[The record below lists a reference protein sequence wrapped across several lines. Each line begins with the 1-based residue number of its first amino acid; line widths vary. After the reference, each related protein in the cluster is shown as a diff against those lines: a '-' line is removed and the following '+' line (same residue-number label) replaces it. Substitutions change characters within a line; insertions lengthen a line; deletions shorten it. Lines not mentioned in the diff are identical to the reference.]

1 MEAVKKSELESV
13 ERMEAAME
21 RALALG
27 WVRQLEEMLGR
38 DSVWRS
44 VLGLAEVSA
53 AMTAV
58 ARARELGRG
67 MELASVVALV

>member
-1 MEAVKKSELESV
+1 V
-13 ERMEAAME
+13 
-21 RALALG
+21 
-27 WVRQLEEMLGR
+27 LGR

-44 VLGLAEVSA
+44 VLGLAQVSA

-67 MELASVVALV
+67 MELVSVVALV

>member
-1 MEAVKKSELESV
+1 
-13 ERMEAAME
+13 ME
-21 RALALG
+21 RALALE

-44 VLGLAEVSA
+44 VLGTAQVLA